1 MISNWNRL
9 MKDNPVN
16 IQLGIY
22 INKHDVKLIEVEKSS
37 TQQFRINKIVQT
49 KLDIPLNID
58 TIFNDQR
65 LSQIG
70 NQLYHIVK
78 SYNLNIQYGIFTLES
93 RLTVVKKLPYD
104 NSLSDS
110 ELIDQVD
117 WEVKEFSCSPE
128 DEYIVDFQK
137 LQPTSRRKANE
148 MLIVS
153 VREKI
158 IRKLRNLFS
167 TSRIQVKVIDLDIFA
182 AKRAIEV
189 NYDLRVGDII
199 ALVEINS
206 EGLLFTLIEDK
217 EFCLSHEVPVMKLD
231 MDLASLESADEED
244 ITKFISK
251 ELRRIILDNKLG
263 ENIEGLNRIFLY
275 GDMVKDNI
283 LENLQ
288 NNYNVRIDRAN
299 PFRRL
304 LFAPNVSVD
313 ENIWSRPETFTVCV
327 GAALRKR

>member
-1 MISNWNRL
+1 MSN
-9 MKDNPVN
+9 NPVN

-22 INKHDVKLIEVEKSS
+22 IKDNNIKLIEVEGSS

-49 KLDIPLNID
+49 KLETPLNID
-58 TIFNDQR
+58 TICNDHK
-65 LSQIG
+65 LGKIG
-70 NQLYHIVK
+70 NQLYQIIR
-78 SYNLNIQYGIFTLES
+78 SYNLNTQNAIFTLGS
-93 RLTVVKKLPYD
+93 QLTLVKKLPYD
-104 NSLSDS
+104 GDLSDND
-110 ELIDQVD
+110 LIDQVD
-117 WEVKEFSCSPE
+117 WEVKEFSYSPE

-137 LQPTSRRKANE
+137 LQLTSKRQFNE

-158 IRKLRNLFS
+158 VRHLKKLFS
-167 TSRIQVKVIDLDIFA
+167 GGKIMVKVIDLDIFA

-199 ALVEINS
+199 ALVEINQD
-206 EGLLFTLIEDK
+206 GLLFTIIEDK
-217 EFCLSHEVPVMKLD
+217 EFCLSQEVSVSKLGLD
-231 MDLASLESADEED
+231 ISSLESSDEED
-244 ITKFISK
+244 ITKVISK

-275 GDMVKDNI
+275 GDLVKDNI
-283 LENLQ
+283 LESLQ

>member
-1 MISNWNRL
+1 MNE
-9 MKDNPVN
+9 NPVN

-22 INKHDVKLIEVEKSS
+22 IKGNNIKLIEVENSS

-49 KLDIPLNID
+49 KLNTPLNVD
-58 TIFNDQR
+58 TINNEQHIAEIGRQLDHIIRNNR
-65 LSQIG
+65 LNTQ
-70 NQLYHIVK
+70 NTM
-78 SYNLNIQYGIFTLES
+78 FALES
-93 RLTVVKKLPYD
+93 GLTLMKKMPYD
-104 NSLSDS
+104 QGLSDND
-110 ELIDQVD
+110 LIDQVD
-117 WEVKEFSCSPE
+117 WEVQEFSYSPE

-137 LQPTSRRKANE
+137 LQPTSRCQNNE

-153 VREKI
+153 IREKI
-158 IRKLRNLFS
+158 VRQLRNLFS
-167 TSRIQVKVIDLDIFA
+167 MSKLNVKVIDLDIFT

-189 NYDLRVGDII
+189 NYDLRIGDII
-199 ALVEINS
+199 ALVEVSS
-206 EGLLFTLIEDK
+206 EGFLFTIVEDK
-217 EFCLSHEVPVMKLD
+217 EFCFSQQVPLSKLGVQSN
-231 MDLASLESADEED
+231 SLDDADDEE

-251 ELRRIILDNKLG
+251 ELRRIIIDNKLA

-283 LENLQ
+283 LESLQ

-313 ENIWSRPETFTVCV
+313 ENIWSRPETFTICV
-327 GAALRKR
+327 GAALRKQ

>member
-1 MISNWNRL
+1 MS
-9 MKDNPVN
+9 DNPVN
-16 IQLGIY
+16 AQLGIY
-22 INKHDVKLIEVEKSS
+22 IKENNIKLIEVESSS

-49 KLDIPLNID
+49 QLDTPLNFEAISNEQKL
-58 TIFNDQR
+58 T
-65 LSQIG
+65 QIG
-70 NQLYHIVK
+70 NQLHQVVK
-78 SYNLNIQYGIFTLES
+78 SQNLNTNYAVFTLDS
-93 RLTVVKKLPYD
+93 QLTLVKRVPYD
-104 NSLSDS
+104 ESLSESD
-110 ELIDQVD
+110 LIDQVD
-117 WEVKEFSCSPE
+117 WEVKEFSFSPE
-128 DEYIVDFQK
+128 DEYIVDFQQ
-137 LQPTSRRKANE
+137 LQSTTNRKGHE

-158 IRKLRNLFS
+158 IHYLRRLFS
-167 TSRIQVKVIDLDIFA
+167 AGQAQVQVIDLDVFA

-189 NYDLRVGDII
+189 NYDLRVGDIV
-199 ALVEINS
+199 ALVEINPQ
-206 EGLLFTLIEDK
+206 GLLFTIIEDK
-217 EFCLSHEVPVMKLD
+217 EFCLSQEVTIGKLGLEVD
-231 MDLASLESADEED
+231 SLESIDDED

-283 LENLQ
+283 LESLQ

>member
-1 MISNWNRL
+1 MNENPSNT
-9 MKDNPVN
+9 
-16 IQLGIY
+16 QLGIY
-22 INKHDVKLIEVEKSS
+22 IKENNIKLIEVNGSAS
-37 TQQFRINKIVQT
+37 QQFRVNKIVQAT
-49 KLDIPLNID
+49 LDIPLNVSTLCD
-58 TIFNDQR
+58 EQQ
-65 LSQIG
+65 LEAIG
-70 NQLYHIVK
+70 QQLQQVVK
-78 SYNLNIQYGIFTLES
+78 SHNLNTHFGVFTLES
-93 RLTVVKKLPYD
+93 QLTLVKSLPYD
-104 NSLSDS
+104 KDFSDA
-110 ELIDQVD
+110 ELIEQVD
-117 WEVKEFSCSPE
+117 WEVKEFSYSAE
-128 DEYIVDFQK
+128 DQYIVDFQK
-137 LQPTSRRKANE
+137 LASTSRRKENE

-158 IRKLRNLFS
+158 VRQLRKLFALGKVN
-167 TSRIQVKVIDLDIFA
+167 VKVIDLDIFA

-189 NYDLRVGDII
+189 NYDLRVGDIV
-199 ALVEINS
+199 ALVDVNPA
-206 EGLLFTLIEDK
+206 GLLFTIIEDR
-217 EFCLSHEVPVMKLD
+217 EFCISQEVPVAKLGRD
-231 MDLASLESADEED
+231 VESLESADEED

-283 LENLQ
+283 LESLQ

-327 GAALRKR
+327 GAALRK

>member
-1 MISNWNRL
+1 MS
-9 MKDNPVN
+9 DNPVN
-16 IQLGIY
+16 TQLGIY
-22 INKHDVKLIEVEKSS
+22 IKENNIKLIEVESSS
-37 TQQFRINKIVQT
+37 TQQFRINKIVQAQM
-49 KLDIPLNID
+49 D
-58 TIFNDQR
+58 TPFNFDSISNDQK
-65 LSQIG
+65 LTQIG
-70 NQLYHIVK
+70 NQLHQVVR
-78 SYNLNIQYGIFTLES
+78 SHNLNTNYAVFTLDS
-93 RLTVVKKLPYD
+93 QLTLVKRIHYD
-104 NSLSDS
+104 ESLSES

-117 WEVKEFSCSPE
+117 WEVKEFSFSPE
-128 DEYIVDFQK
+128 DEYIVDFEK
-137 LQPTSRRKANE
+137 LQPTTIRQAHDI
-148 MLIVS
+148 LIVS

-158 IRKLRNLFS
+158 IHFLRKLFS
-167 TSRIQVKVIDLDIFA
+167 TGKVQVKVIDLDIFA

-189 NYDLRVGDII
+189 NYDLRVGDIV
-199 ALVEINS
+199 ALVELNPQR
-206 EGLLFTLIEDK
+206 LLFTIIEDK
-217 EFCLSHEVPVMKLD
+217 EFSLSQEVSVRKLGLEAD
-231 MDLASLESADEED
+231 SLESTDEED

>member
-1 MISNWNRL
+1 MNSNPAD
-9 MKDNPVN
+9 K
-16 IQLGIY
+16 IQLAIF
-22 INKHDVKLIEVEKSS
+22 IKEDNIKLIEVESS
-37 TQQFRINKIVQT
+37 PTQQFRINKIVQT
-49 KLDIPLNID
+49 KLDTPLNIV
-58 TIFNDQR
+58 TIYNKHK
-65 LSQIG
+65 LEEIG
-70 NQLYHIVK
+70 NQLQQIIKNH
-78 SYNLNIQYGIFTLES
+78 NLNTKYAIFTLES
-93 RLTVVKKLPYD
+93 RLTIVKKLPYD
-104 NSLSDS
+104 GNLSDS
-110 ELIDQVD
+110 DLVDQVD
-117 WEVKEFSCSPE
+117 WEVKEFSYSPE

-137 LQPTSRRKANE
+137 LQPTSRRQVNE

-153 VREKI
+153 VRDKI
-158 IRKLRNLFS
+158 VRHLRNLFS
-167 TSRIQVKVIDLDIFA
+167 MGKVQVKVIDLDIFA

-199 ALVEINS
+199 ALVEVNP
-206 EGLLFTLIEDK
+206 EGLLFTIIEDK
-217 EFCLSHEVPVMKLD
+217 EFCLSQEVPVSKLG
-231 MDLASLESADEED
+231 LEAGTLESSDEED

-251 ELRRIILDNKLG
+251 ELRRIILDHKLG

-327 GAALRKR
+327 GAALRKK

>member
-1 MISNWNRL
+1 MNE
-9 MKDNPVN
+9 NPAN

-22 INKHDVKLIEVEKSS
+22 LKNDNVKLIEVESSS

-49 KLDIPLNID
+49 NLDIPLNIN
-58 TIFNDQR
+58 TLSNAQMLEEIGEQLQQIFR
-65 LSQIG
+65 S
-70 NQLYHIVK
+70 H
-78 SYNLNIQYGIFTLES
+78 NLNTHYSIFTLES
-93 RLTVVKKLPYD
+93 YLTLVKKLPYD
-104 NSLSDS
+104 ADLSERD
-110 ELIDQVD
+110 LVDQVD
-117 WEVKEFSCSPE
+117 WEVKEFSYSSE

-137 LQPTSRRKANE
+137 LQPTSSRQANE

-153 VREKI
+153 VRERI
-158 IRKLRNLFS
+158 IRNLRKLFS
-167 TSRIQVKVIDLDIFA
+167 AGKVKVKVIDLDIFA

-199 ALVEINS
+199 ALVELNPT
-206 EGLLFTLIEDK
+206 GLLFTIIEDK
-217 EFCLSHEVPVMKLD
+217 EFCISQEVPVSKLSQD
-231 MDLASLESADEED
+231 TDSLETIDDED

-251 ELRRIILDNKLG
+251 ELRRIILDHKLG

-275 GDMVKDNI
+275 GDMVKDTI

-288 NNYNVRIDRAN
+288 NSYNVRIDRAN

-327 GAALRKR
+327 GSALRNK

>member
-1 MISNWNRL
+1 MN
-9 MKDNPVN
+9 DNPVN
-16 IQLGIY
+16 VQLGIY
-22 INKHDVKLIEVEKSS
+22 VKENNVKLIEVESSS

-49 KLDIPLNID
+49 QLDTPLNFESIS
-58 TIFNDQR
+58 NEQK
-65 LSQIG
+65 LAQIG
-70 NQLYHIVK
+70 NQLHQVVK
-78 SYNLNIQYGIFTLES
+78 GHNLNTNYAVFTLDS
-93 RLTVVKKLPYD
+93 KLTLIKRMPYD
-104 NSLSDS
+104 ESLSEP

-117 WEVKEFSCSPE
+117 WEVKEFSYSPE

-137 LQPTSRRKANE
+137 LQSTTNRQGHE

-158 IRKLRNLFS
+158 IHYLRKLFS
-167 TSRIQVKVIDLDIFA
+167 AGQTQVKVIDLDVFA

-189 NYDLRVGDII
+189 NYDLRVGDIV
-199 ALVEINS
+199 ALVEINPR
-206 EGLLFTLIEDK
+206 GLLFTIIEDK
-217 EFCLSHEVPVMKLD
+217 EFCLSQEITIGKLGLD
-231 MDLASLESADEED
+231 VDSLESTDEED
-244 ITKFISK
+244 IAKFISK

-283 LENLQ
+283 LESLQ

>member
-1 MISNWNRL
+1 MN
-9 MKDNPVN
+9 DNPVN
-16 IQLGIY
+16 VQLGIY
-22 INKHDVKLIEVEKSS
+22 VKENNIKLIEVESSS

-49 KLDIPLNID
+49 QLDIPLNFE
-58 TIFNDQR
+58 TIVDDQK
-65 LSQIG
+65 LAQMG
-70 NQLYHIVK
+70 NQLQEVIKIHK
-78 SYNLNIQYGIFTLES
+78 LNTNYAVFTLDSEFALIK
-93 RLTVVKKLPYD
+93 RMPFDD
-104 NSLSDS
+104 NLSET

-117 WEVKEFSCSPE
+117 WEVKEFSFSPE

-137 LQPTSRRKANE
+137 LQSTTNRQGSE

-153 VREKI
+153 VKEKI
-158 IRKLRNLFS
+158 IHYLRKLFS
-167 TSRIQVKVIDLDIFA
+167 SGNIQAKVIDLDVFA
-182 AKRAIEV
+182 ARRAIEV
-189 NYDLRVGDII
+189 NYDLRIGDIV
-199 ALVEINS
+199 ALVEINPH
-206 EGLLFTLIEDK
+206 GLLFTVIEDK
-217 EFCLSHEVPVMKLD
+217 EFCLSQEVTIGKLGLEVD
-231 MDLASLESADEED
+231 SLESTDEED
-244 ITKFISK
+244 MTKYISK

-283 LENLQ
+283 LESLQ

>member
-1 MISNWNRL
+1 MNE
-9 MKDNPVN
+9 NPIN

-22 INKHDVKLIEVEKSS
+22 IKGNNIKLIEVESSS

-49 KLDIPLNID
+49 KLNTPLNVD
-58 TIFNDQR
+58 TINNEQHIAE
-65 LSQIG
+65 IG
-70 NQLYHIVK
+70 RQLDHIVR
-78 SYNLNIQYGIFTLES
+78 NNRLNTQNTMFALES
-93 RLTVVKKLPYD
+93 GLTLMKKMPYD
-104 NSLSDS
+104 EGLSDS
-110 ELIDQVD
+110 DLIDQVD
-117 WEVKEFSCSPE
+117 WEVKEFSYSPE

-137 LQPTSRRKANE
+137 LQPTSRCQNNE

-153 VREKI
+153 IREKI
-158 IRKLRNLFS
+158 VRQLRNLFS
-167 TSRIQVKVIDLDIFA
+167 MSKLNVKVIDLDIFT

-189 NYDLRVGDII
+189 NYDLRIGDII
-199 ALVEINS
+199 ALVEVSS
-206 EGLLFTLIEDK
+206 EGFLFTIVEDK
-217 EFCLSHEVPVMKLD
+217 EFCFSQQVPLSKLGVQRN
-231 MDLASLESADEED
+231 SLEDADDEE

-251 ELRRIILDNKLG
+251 ELRRIIIDNKLA

-283 LENLQ
+283 LESLQ

-313 ENIWSRPETFTVCV
+313 ENIWSRPETFTICV
-327 GAALRKR
+327 GAALRKQ

>member
-1 MISNWNRL
+1 MS
-9 MKDNPVN
+9 DNPVN
-16 IQLGIY
+16 AQLGIY
-22 INKHDVKLIEVEKSS
+22 IKENNIKLIEVESSS

-49 KLDIPLNID
+49 QLDTPLNFEAISNEQKL
-58 TIFNDQR
+58 T
-65 LSQIG
+65 QIG
-70 NQLYHIVK
+70 NKLHQVVK
-78 SYNLNIQYGIFTLES
+78 SHNLNTNYAVFTLDS
-93 RLTVVKKLPYD
+93 QLTLVKRVPYD
-104 NSLSDS
+104 ESLSESD
-110 ELIDQVD
+110 LIDQVD
-117 WEVKEFSCSPE
+117 WEVKEFSFSPE
-128 DEYIVDFQK
+128 DEYIVDFQQ
-137 LQPTSRRKANE
+137 LQSTTNRKGHE

-158 IRKLRNLFS
+158 IHYLRRLFS
-167 TSRIQVKVIDLDIFA
+167 AGQAQVQVIDLDVFA

-189 NYDLRVGDII
+189 NYDLRVGDIV
-199 ALVEINS
+199 ALVEINPQ
-206 EGLLFTLIEDK
+206 GLLFTIIEDK
-217 EFCLSHEVPVMKLD
+217 EFCLSQEVTIGKLGLEVD
-231 MDLASLESADEED
+231 SLESIDDED

-283 LENLQ
+283 LESLQ

>member
-1 MISNWNRL
+1 MN
-9 MKDNPVN
+9 DNPVN
-16 IQLGIY
+16 VQLGIY
-22 INKHDVKLIEVEKSS
+22 VKENNIKLIEVESSS

-49 KLDIPLNID
+49 QLDTPLNFESIS
-58 TIFNDQR
+58 NEQK
-65 LSQIG
+65 LAQIG
-70 NQLYHIVK
+70 NQLHQVVK
-78 SYNLNIQYGIFTLES
+78 GHNLNTSYAVFTLDS
-93 RLTVVKKLPYD
+93 KLTLIKRMPYD
-104 NSLSDS
+104 ESLSEP

-117 WEVKEFSCSPE
+117 WEVKEFSYSPE

-137 LQPTSRRKANE
+137 LQSTTNRQGHE

-158 IRKLRNLFS
+158 IHYLRKLFS
-167 TSRIQVKVIDLDIFA
+167 AGQTQVKVIDLDVFA

-189 NYDLRVGDII
+189 NYDLRVGDIV
-199 ALVEINS
+199 ALVEINPR
-206 EGLLFTLIEDK
+206 GLLFTIIEDK
-217 EFCLSHEVPVMKLD
+217 EFCLSQEVTIGKLGLD
-231 MDLASLESADEED
+231 VDSLESTDEED

-275 GDMVKDNI
+275 GNMVKDNI
-283 LENLQ
+283 LESLQ

>member
-1 MISNWNRL
+1 MYE
-9 MKDNPVN
+9 NPVN

-22 INKHDVKLIEVEKSS
+22 LKDNNIKLIEVESSS
-37 TQQFRINKIVQT
+37 TQQFRINKIVQSR
-49 KLDIPLNID
+49 LDIPLNID
-58 TIFNDQR
+58 TICNQHS
-65 LSQIG
+65 LEEIG
-70 NQLYHIVK
+70 NQLQQIIKHH
-78 SYNLNIQYGIFTLES
+78 NLNTQYAIFTLES
-93 RLTVVKKLPYD
+93 RLTLVKKLPYD
-104 NSLSDS
+104 VDLSDN

-117 WEVKEFSCSPE
+117 WEVKEFSYSSD

-137 LQPTSRRKANE
+137 LQRTGSRQVNE

-153 VREKI
+153 AREKI
-158 IRKLRNLFS
+158 IRHLRKLFS
-167 TSRIQVKVIDLDIFA
+167 SGNVKVKVIDLDIFA

-199 ALVEINS
+199 ALVEVNPD
-206 EGLLFTLIEDK
+206 GLLFTIIEDK
-217 EFCLSHEVPVMKLD
+217 EFCISQEVSVNKLGLEVD
-231 MDLASLESADEED
+231 SLESTDEEH

-275 GDMVKDNI
+275 GDMVKDTI
-283 LENLQ
+283 LESLQ
-288 NNYNVRIDRAN
+288 NKYNVRIDRAN

-327 GAALRKR
+327 GSALRKR

>member
-1 MISNWNRL
+1 MNS
-9 MKDNPVN
+9 NPVN

-22 INKHDVKLIEVEKSS
+22 IKDNNIKLIEVESSS

-49 KLDIPLNID
+49 KLDTPLNID
-58 TIFNDQR
+58 TICNDHK
-65 LSQIG
+65 LKEIG
-70 NQLYHIVK
+70 NQLQQIVK
-78 SYNLNIQYGIFTLES
+78 GHNLNAQHAIFTMES
-93 RLTVVKKLPYD
+93 QLTLVKKLLYD
-104 NSLSDS
+104 ENLSDS
-110 ELIDQVD
+110 DLIDQVD
-117 WEVKEFSCSPE
+117 WEVKEFSYSPD

-137 LQPTSRRKANE
+137 LPPTSRRQASE

-158 IRKLRNLFS
+158 VRRLRNLLS
-167 TSRIQVKVIDLDIFA
+167 MGKVMVKVIDLDIFA

-189 NYDLRVGDII
+189 NYDLRIGDII
-199 ALVEINS
+199 ALVEVNPA
-206 EGLLFTLIEDK
+206 GLLFTIIDDK
-217 EFCLSHEVPVMKLD
+217 EFCLSQEVSVNKLGLEVD
-231 MDLASLESADEED
+231 SLESSDEED

-275 GDMVKDNI
+275 GDMVKDAI

-327 GAALRKR
+327 GAALRKK

>member
-1 MISNWNRL
+1 
-9 MKDNPVN
+9 V
-16 IQLGIY
+16 
-22 INKHDVKLIEVEKSS
+22 
-37 TQQFRINKIVQT
+37 
-49 KLDIPLNID
+49 
-58 TIFNDQR
+58 
-65 LSQIG
+65 
-70 NQLYHIVK
+70 
-78 SYNLNIQYGIFTLES
+78 
-93 RLTVVKKLPYD
+93 
-104 NSLSDS
+104 
-110 ELIDQVD
+110 
-117 WEVKEFSCSPE
+117 E

-137 LQPTSRRKANE
+137 LEPVGSRQANE

-158 IRKLRNLFS
+158 IRNLRHLFS
-167 TSRIQVKVIDLDIFA
+167 KGEVKVKVIDLDIFA
-182 AKRAIEV
+182 ARRAIEV

-199 ALVEINS
+199 AMVEVNPG
-206 EGLLFTLIEDK
+206 GLLFTIIEDK
-217 EFCLSHEVPVMKLD
+217 EFCVSQEVPVSKLGQD
-231 MDLASLESADEED
+231 VVTLASTDEED

-263 ENIEGLNRIFLY
+263 ENIENLNRIFLY
-275 GDMVKDNI
+275 GDMVKDTI

-327 GAALRKR
+327 GSALRRK

>member
-1 MISNWNRL
+1 MN
-9 MKDNPVN
+9 DNPVN

-22 INKHDVKLIEVEKSS
+22 VKENNIKLIEVESSS

-49 KLDIPLNID
+49 QLDIPLNFESI
-58 TIFNDQR
+58 TNEQK
-65 LSQIG
+65 LVQIG
-70 NQLYHIVK
+70 RQIHQVVK
-78 SYNLNIQYGIFTLES
+78 GHNLNTNYPVFTLNSELAIIK
-93 RLTVVKKLPYD
+93 RMPYD
-104 NSLSDS
+104 MSLTES

-117 WEVKEFSCSPE
+117 WEVKEFSYSPE

-137 LQPTSRRKANE
+137 LQTTTNRQGHE
-148 MLIVS
+148 ILIVS

-158 IRKLRNLFS
+158 IHYLRKLFS
-167 TSRIQVKVIDLDIFA
+167 AGQVQVKVIDLDVFA

-189 NYDLRVGDII
+189 NYDLRVGDIV
-199 ALVEINS
+199 ALVEINPH
-206 EGLLFTLIEDK
+206 GLLFTIIEDK
-217 EFCLSHEVPVMKLD
+217 EFCLSQEVTIGKLGMEAD
-231 MDLASLESADEED
+231 SLESIDEED
-244 ITKFISK
+244 ITKLISK
-251 ELRRIILDNKLG
+251 ELRRIILDNKLS

-275 GDMVKDNI
+275 GDLVKDNI
-283 LENLQ
+283 LESLQ